1 MSEAGAKVRSRDVP
15 ARHGWLWIRDGFR
28 LFVRAPLMCW
38 VAIALWCLLYL
49 LLRGVLSV
57 VGELLFAAI
66 YPALSAGFM
75 LGCQAIERGEEL
87 EFAHIVAGFRQPRAQ
102 LLKLGAI
109 TLAVGLLLGS
119 LALFIA
125 PPDQEALKQLE
136 HPGPEMQQ
144 DLLRLMPFV
153 TAQLL
158 ASLPILLGN
167 WFAAALIVFHSMP
180 VTHAIRWSVYACI
193 GNLGAFTVY
202 GLASFLL
209 MFVALLPFGLGLV
222 VLLPTL
228 LATTY
233 TSYRD
238 VFASVE
244 PDAPVTTA

>member
-1 MSEAGAKVRSRDVP
+1 MRASIPPVRAACWRRISRSARSPMANAGRFRQCCAPRRIAPGWAVSAIGTFRSRARSPTPRITATPAACWNTTSPRHTWSASLSEAGAKVRSRDVP

-109 TLAVGLLLGS
+109 TLALC
-119 LALFIA
+119 
-125 PPDQEALKQLE
+125 PR
-136 HPGPEMQQ
+136 PG
-144 DLLRLMPFV
+144 
-153 TAQLL
+153 AL
-158 ASLPILLGN
+158 ASLRAPPERG
-167 WFAAALIVFHSMP
+167 
-180 VTHAIRWSVYACI
+180 
-193 GNLGAFTVY
+193 
-202 GLASFLL
+202 
-209 MFVALLPFGLGLV
+209 
-222 VLLPTL
+222 TL
-228 LATTY
+228 NA
-233 TSYRD
+233 R
-238 VFASVE
+238 AQ
-244 PDAPVTTA
+244 